1 MPNDKINLWHYTTLD
16 GLKGILS
23 KQNLWATDYR
33 YLNDSSE
40 LVYSKIILQR
50 EVFPRVVATIKLEY
64 DDDQCVRQN
73 VDAQGGIKRVA
84 QMETNDTLDILYESL
99 LNPPPLKRNIP
110 YILSFCKADKDDEF
124 LQKHGLLSQ
133 WRGYG
138 KDGGFA
144 IVFNLEKLHEE
155 FIIEQ
160 REFYHGI
167 SQYGD
172 VVYAPDKASATD
184 EIKKAIDRIAETSH
198 KVYKSIVYKTSNNAV
213 PKQEINWADTLDSLV
228 RCAMRL
234 KHKGFSEENEYR
246 FYAFPY
252 CEEAKNNQYFEED
265 KNKSIKQV
273 MTRSNSGILVPYIK
287 LFEKSKSL
295 PIERICI
302 GPHKDKKLR
311 EQSIKSYLGTIGQD
325 HIEVFCSEIPFI
337 GQST

>member
-1 MPNDKINLWHYTTLD
+1 MPNDKINLWHYTNLD
-16 GLKGILS
+16 GLKGIIS
-23 KQNLWATDYR
+23 NQHLWATDYR

-50 EVFPRVVATIKLEY
+50 EVFPRVVATIKQEY
-64 DDDQCVRQN
+64 DADQCVRQN
-73 VDAQGGIKRVA
+73 VDAQGGIERVA
-84 QMETNDTLDILYESL
+84 QMETSETLDILYESL

-110 YILSFCKADKDDEF
+110 YILCFCKADEEDDF

-144 IVFNLEKLHEE
+144 IVFNMEKLHEE
-155 FIIEQ
+155 FKIEQ
-160 REFYHGI
+160 TEFYNNI

-172 VVYAPDKASATD
+172 VVYDPDEASATD
-184 EIKKAIDRIAETSH
+184 EIKKAINRVVEHAH
-198 KVYKSIVYKTSNNAV
+198 KVFKS
-213 PKQEINWADTLDSLV
+213 PKYGLPIQEINWVDDFASLV
-228 RCAMRL
+228 RCAMLL

-252 CEEAKNNQYFEED
+252 CEKEDD
-265 KNKSIKQV
+265 KNKSIKQI
-273 MTRSNSGILVPYIK
+273 MTRSNSGLLVQYIK
-287 LFEKSKSL
+287 LFERSKML
-295 PIERICI
+295 PIEKICI